1 VREECEYFVDIILHL
16 CKCKD
21 MKSNERKRKELEDR
35 KQTVVA
41 SLPPFTE
48 MVRGSL
54 FERLIKCGKASCRC
68 AQGKGHPTTYLS
80 VSFKGGKTVQITVP
94 KKLVSRVRKWVENY
108 SASFPDALGS
118 LAKDVL
124 NQAANQVAD
133 RIAKDQ
139 DVSEFPDIL
148 VFEEWTEKLTRD
160 LARAMMAQFVHI
172 RSRQAKETL
181 MKCLG

>member
-1 VREECEYFVDIILHL
+1 MREECEFFVDIILHL
-16 CKCKD
+16 CKCKNV
-21 MKSNERKRKELEDR
+21 KSNERKRKELEGR
-35 KQTVVA
+35 KQTVVG

-108 SASFPDALGS
+108 SEFWSALE
-118 LAKDVL
+118 
-124 NQAANQVAD
+124 Q
-133 RIAKDQ
+133 I
-139 DVSEFPDIL
+139 SEINRQLLRKRLLESDPNED
-148 VFEEWTEKLTRD
+148 
-160 LARAMMAQFVHI
+160 
-172 RSRQAKETL
+172 RSR
-181 MKCLG
+181 